1 MKKILLLLPVLILS
15 VSTIKSQELQIIQG
29 KTYLIDKCGFVED
42 DDVNYS
48 TSIENWGY
56 SYDSLLID
64 LNSWGQ
70 SPYVKIDSIGL
81 SVQGRPLWQITISAN
96 PNQISGRRTVFI
108 HARTHPQETEG
119 FWVTEQII
127 NILLSET
134 DLAQSIREH
143 CVFYIVPMYNPD
155 GVELGYPRRNA
166 NNVDLESNWFTF
178 PNEPEVAALKAR
190 FTSLMSSPNPIEVEL
205 NMHSSSLCKRYFVYH
220 DSAGTSA
227 QFALKQQNFIEGIRA
242 YYPNGI
248 EPWNYYISWTGGNPM
263 KYPESWFWYYHGEN
277 VMALT
282 YEDMYQCSGTGNF
295 DITANAILRG
305 VMGYMN
311 IPTSVDDNQ
320 TYPDEF
326 VLYQNY
332 PNPFNPTTKIKY
344 NIPSV
349 ILSSS
354 KDDESGVTLRLR
366 QLTDQSDIKVT
377 LKVYDVLGN
386 EIATLVDE
394 QKKAG
399 YYEVEFAATQLASGV
414 YFYRLQAGNF
424 IQTKKMLLLR

>member
-15 VSTIKSQELQIIQG
+15 VSTIKSQELQIIQV

-64 LNSWGQ
+64 LNSWRQ

-119 FWVTEQII
+119 FYVTREII
-127 NILLSET
+127 KMLVSESP
-134 DLAQSIREH
+134 LAQNIREN

-166 NNVDLESNWFTF
+166 NNIDLESNWFTF
-178 PNEPEVAALKAR
+178 PNQPEVAALKAR
-190 FTSLMSSPNPIEVEL
+190 FTQLMTSPNPIEVEL

-220 DSAGTSA
+220 DSAGTSPH
-227 QFALKQQNFIEGIRA
+227 FALLQQDFIEGVRS

-248 EPWNYYISWTGGNPM
+248 EPWNYYVSWTGGNPM
-263 KYPESWFWYYHGEN
+263 KYPESWFWYYHGES

-295 DITANAILRG
+295 DITANAILLG
-305 VMGYMN
+305 VMDYMN
-311 IPTSVDDNQ
+311 IPTNVESEVGIVTENFIL
-320 TYPDEF
+320 E
-326 VLYQNY
+326 QNY
-332 PNPFNPTTKIKY
+332 PNPFNPSTRISWQSPVSSWQTIK
-344 NIPSV
+344 
-349 ILSSS
+349 L
-354 KDDESGVTLRLR
+354 
-366 QLTDQSDIKVT
+366 
-377 LKVYDVLGN
+377 YDLLGR
-386 EIATLVDE
+386 EIETIVD
-394 QKKAG
+394 G
-399 YYEVEFAATQLASGV
+399 YYEAGYHSTLYIINSSLPSGV
-414 YFYRLQAGNF
+414 YFYRLLAGDF
-424 IQTKKMLLLR
+424 VQTKKMMLLR